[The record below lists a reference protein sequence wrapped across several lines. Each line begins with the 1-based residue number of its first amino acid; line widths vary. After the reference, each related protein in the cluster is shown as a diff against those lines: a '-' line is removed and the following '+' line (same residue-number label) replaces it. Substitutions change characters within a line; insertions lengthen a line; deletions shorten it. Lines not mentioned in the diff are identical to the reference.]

1 MSAANLQYYTV
12 YTADASATNTLTVL
26 GETGVAETVDQT
38 IVVHVPASALKEA
51 LTFNPSWEKPANNV
65 LDADYLPT
73 VTWDPSKLA
82 DAMKADAD
90 TKTAEDRFL
99 AKYTLQGKDAMFTDD
114 AATSL
119 ETMQQWIAY
128 VPPPAT
134 SDIEKIPFEA
144 IIKVVP
150 GAVTAGKLGDSARL
164 GASPVVVGN
173 GDAGAHASDVMNLFE
188 QALAA
193 GRATESANG
202 DVGAAGA
209 GKLEFVNG
217 DSITVYVTYTISKT
231 VRVEIDTLNRTGSA
245 QYQIPGGALI
255 DASTP
260 LEESTA
266 NADKVVKTVAYK
278 FLAATF

>member
-1 MSAANLQYYTV
+1 MPADLQYYTL

-26 GETGVAETVDQT
+26 GETGVASTVDQT

-51 LTFNPSWEKPANNV
+51 LTFNPSWEIPADNV
-65 LDADYLPT
+65 LDTEKLPT
-73 VTWDPSKLA
+73 VTWDPSKLEA
-82 DAMKADAD
+82 AMKLDGD
-90 TKTAEDRFL
+90 SKTAEDRFL
-99 AKYTLQGKDAMFTDD
+99 AKYTLQGKDATFEDD
-114 AATSL
+114 AGSSL

-128 VPPPAT
+128 VPPPAD

-150 GAVTAGKLGDSARL
+150 GAVTAGKLGDSQRL

-173 GDAGAHASDVMNLFE
+173 ADAGAHASDVMNLFE

-217 DSITVYVTYTISKT
+217 DSITVYVVYTISKT
-231 VRVEIDTLNRTGSA
+231 VRVEIDVVNATGSA
-245 QYQIPGGALI
+245 QYQIPGVAQVI
-255 DASTP
+255 DTAHP

-266 NADKVVKTVAYK
+266 DADKVSKTVAYK
-278 FLAATF
+278 FLAHA

>member
-1 MSAANLQYYTV
+1 MPADLQYYTV

-26 GETGVAETVDQT
+26 GETGVAETPDQT
-38 IVVHVPASALKEA
+38 IVVHVPVSALKDA
-51 LTFNPSWEKPANNV
+51 LTFDPSWTKPADNV
-65 LDADYLPT
+65 LDADTLPT
-73 VTWDPSKLA
+73 VTWDPKKLA
-82 DAMKADAD
+82 DAMKADGD

-99 AKYTLQGKDAMFTDD
+99 AKYTAQGKDAVFADD

-119 ETMQQWIAY
+119 DTMQKWIAY
-128 VPPPAT
+128 VPPPT
-134 SDIEKIPFEA
+134 GSDIEKIPFEA

-150 GAVTAGKLGDSARL
+150 GAVTAGKLGDSDRL

-202 DVGAAGA
+202 DATAANA

-217 DSITVYVTYTISKT
+217 DSITVYVSYTISKSVT
-231 VRVEIDTLNRTGSA
+231 VTIDALNGTGSA

-260 LEESTA
+260 LTESTA
-266 NADKVVKTVAYK
+266 DADKVVKTVAYK
-278 FLAATF
+278 FLAHA